1 VRRSSN
7 YEVGHVGYLGFVSHR
22 HRGDRHALTLLVA
35 VTLVLA
41 VLVGLALGFVGLR
54 LL

>member
-1 VRRSSN
+1 M
-7 YEVGHVGYLGFVSHR
+7 HPHTF
-22 HRGDRHALTLLVA
+22 TLLVA

-41 VLVGLALGFVGLR
+41 VLVGLALGLVGLR

>member
-1 VRRSSN
+1 VI
-7 YEVGHVGYLGFVSHR
+7 
-22 HRGDRHALTLLVA
+22 RHASSYIYLLVA

-41 VLVGLALGFVGLR
+41 VLVGLALGLVGLR